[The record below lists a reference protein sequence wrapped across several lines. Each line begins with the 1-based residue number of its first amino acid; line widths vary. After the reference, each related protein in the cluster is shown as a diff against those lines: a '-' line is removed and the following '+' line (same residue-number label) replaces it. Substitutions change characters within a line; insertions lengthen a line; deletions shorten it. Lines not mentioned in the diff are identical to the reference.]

1 MSEVDY
7 TDRMI
12 LALRAKYK
20 EQQNEQTDTRTGI
33 AIGLSQQELYRET
46 LFGERCSILLPMVL
60 TDMDSSLIT
69 VKYPNRNRPQIIKT
83 DSDNDATITFS
94 LLPPQETGESLDI
107 VMYAKSLRSDM
118 KKVWKQN
125 VFYDTGKV
133 IAEGHTVAWMDF
145 KAFCMD
151 GSIYGMLFLFQAGTQ
166 IILGNFHCS
175 FVQYDIWKPVILKLL
190 TTIQIYE

>member
-1 MSEVDY
+1 MNEAEY

-20 EQQNEQTDTRTGI
+20 EQQNEQTDTRAGI
-33 AIGLSQQELYRET
+33 AIGLSQQELYREA
-46 LFGERCSILLPMVL
+46 LLEERCSIMLPAVL
-60 TDMDSSLIT
+60 SDMDSSLIA

-94 LLPPQETGESLDI
+94 LLPVQKAGEPPDI
-107 VMYAKSLRSDM
+107 VMYAKRLRGDM

-125 VFYDTGKV
+125 VFYDMGKV
-133 IAEGHTVAWMDF
+133 TADGHTVAWMDF

-151 GSIYGMLFLFQAGTQ
+151 GSIYSLLFLFQAGNQ
-166 IILGNFHCS
+166 MILGNFHCS

>member
-60 TDMDSSLIT
+60 TDMDSSLIA